1 MWNMKNFLN
10 AITGIIVALG
20 IVTIGTSLWAA
31 TDKPLEILT
40 FKYPPVMGESSLSK
54 SGILVEL
61 VQAAFASQGVS
72 TTINYL
78 PVKRAIEQITS
89 NESLAYIGVKN
100 TFAADVQPHIQEYPF
115 FVSRFLLFYRKDRFP
130 QGFSYQQLSDLKD
143 YQIGVLAGGTTHV
156 VGKENNLNIDPAD
169 ALDLVFKKL
178 DGGRDDLGVASEFS
192 IELMLRDLFK
202 DRAADYAIYQD
213 APFHQ
218 INSVLLLN
226 DRHPDFAYYE
236 PKLKA
241 GMKAIASNGQWQQI
255 LEQFYGAGNIPA
267 VTKEL
272 FESAV
277 ATY

>member
-1 MWNMKNFLN
+1 MCKIKNFRKVI
-10 AITGIIVALG
+10 AWMIVVLG
-20 IVTIGTSLWAA
+20 FVTINSILWAA
-31 TDKPLEILT
+31 EETPLEILT
-40 FKYPPVMGESSLSK
+40 FKYPPVMGESSISK
-54 SGILVEL
+54 SGFLVEL

-72 TTINYL
+72 TTITYL
-78 PVKRAIEQITS
+78 PVKRAIGQIAS

-100 TFAADVQPHIQEYPF
+100 TFAADVQPHIKEYPF
-115 FVSRFLLFYRKDRFP
+115 FVSRFLVFYRKDRFP

-202 DRAADYAIYQD
+202 ERAAEYGIYQD
-213 APFHQ
+213 VPFHQ

-241 GMKAIASNGQWQQI
+241 GMKAIASNGEWQRI
-255 LEQFYGAGNIPA
+255 LEQFYGSGNIPA

-272 FESAV
+272 FESVV
-277 ATY
+277 AAY